1 MASYKGKILE
11 VNLAN
16 GSIAH
21 STLEQD
27 ILRRFI
33 GGSGLAAKLFLDRV
47 SPDVD
52 PLSGENILFL
62 ITGPLGGTA
71 LPGASR
77 LAAGFKSPL
86 TNIWGESNCGG
97 NLGPELKFA
106 GYDGIAVAG
115 ISARPVYLFI
125 DDDQVEIR
133 DASDLWGRDIYETTD
148 LLKERIGGR
157 RSVRVLAI
165 GQAGENLVRYAS
177 AINDKDAVLGRCG
190 TGAVMGAKNLKAIAV
205 RGTGKVEPA
214 RPAEFERR
222 RKQIMKKVKASAI
235 TYKLQKY
242 GTDGGMVDG
251 AMSGDLPIKNWSLG
265 KNLALASK
273 IDGATL
279 RERYLSR
286 THACYGCPVA
296 CKRVI
301 RVEEGPYN
309 IDEGP
314 GPEYETCASFG
325 SLLMVDDLA
334 GIVKA
339 NEVCNRYGLDTMSCG
354 ASIAFAIDCF
364 ENGIIGKQDTDG
376 IELKW
381 GDMGAILKM
390 VDKIARRDGFGDTL
404 AEGSK
409 RAAQK
414 IGKNAYNNAIEV
426 KGLELPMHD
435 PRAGHGLGL
444 AYATSVRGG
453 CHLTHI
459 VAYAETGTFVAPEI
473 GLHEGYNP
481 KTSEGKAE
489 MTIVSENL
497 AMVVNSAIIC
507 QFVLLSLSV
516 GDVLDMLRATT
527 GFDYDLME
535 MMECGERT
543 WLLKRGLGNLMGVRA
558 ADDRLPQRILTPT
571 NEGGAAGSVPDINLM
586 LKQYYRLRPLDAEG
600 RPTKDK
606 LHSLGLSDLAARL

>member
-52 PLSGENILFL
+52 PLSGENILF
-62 ITGPLGGTA
+62 IMTGPLAGTA
-71 LPGASR
+71 LPGVSR

-97 NLGPELKFA
+97 NFGPELKFA
-106 GYDGIAVAG
+106 GYDGIAIAG
-115 ISARPVYLFI
+115 ISDRPVYLFI
-125 DDDQVEIR
+125 DDDRVEIR

-157 RSVRVLAI
+157 RSAKVLAI
-165 GQAGENLVRYAS
+165 GPAGENLVSYAS

-190 TGAVMGAKNLKAIAV
+190 TGAVMGAKKLKAIAV
-205 RGTGKVEPA
+205 RGSGKVEPA
-214 RPAEFERR
+214 RPAEFEKL
-222 RKQIMKKVKASAI
+222 RKHIMEKVRASAT
-235 TYKLQKY
+235 TYKLRKY

-279 RERYLSR
+279 SEKYLTR

-301 RVEEGPYN
+301 RVEEGPYDV
-309 IDEGP
+309 DEGP

-339 NEVCNRYGLDTMSCG
+339 NEVCNRYGLDTISCG

-414 IGKNAYNNAIEV
+414 IGRNAYNNAIEV

-459 VAYAETGTFVAPEI
+459 VAYTETGTFVAPEI
-473 GLHEGYNP
+473 GLHGDYDP

-516 GDVLDMLRATT
+516 GDVLDMLRTTT
-527 GFDYDLME
+527 GFDYDLKE

-543 WLLKRGLGNLMGVRA
+543 WLLKRGLCNLMGVGA

-571 NEGGAAGSVPDINLM
+571 NEGGAAGSVPDIDLM
-586 LKQYYRLRPLDAEG
+586 LKQYYKLRPLDAEG
-600 RPTKDK
+600 RPTREK

>member
-52 PLSGENILFL
+52 PLSGENILF
-62 ITGPLGGTA
+62 IMTGPLAGTA
-71 LPGASR
+71 LPGVSR

-97 NLGPELKFA
+97 NFGPELKFA
-106 GYDGIAVAG
+106 GYDGIAIAG
-115 ISARPVYLFI
+115 ISDRPVYLFI

-157 RSVRVLAI
+157 RSAKVLAI

-190 TGAVMGAKNLKAIAV
+190 TGAVMGARKLKAIAV
-205 RGTGKVEPA
+205 RGSGKVEPA
-214 RPAEFERR
+214 HPAEFERG

-235 TYKLQKY
+235 THSLRNY

-265 KNLALASK
+265 KNIALASK

-279 RERYLSR
+279 SERYLTR

-301 RVEEGPYN
+301 KVEEGPYN
-309 IDEGP
+309 TDEGP

-339 NEVCNRYGLDTMSCG
+339 NEVCNRYGLDTISCG

-414 IGKNAYNNAIEV
+414 IGRNAYNNAIEV

-473 GLHEGYNP
+473 GLHGGYNP

-516 GDVLDMLRATT
+516 GDVLDMLRTTT
-527 GFDYDLME
+527 GFDYDLKE

-543 WLLKRGLGNLMGVRA
+543 WLLKRGLCNLMGVGA

-571 NEGGAAGSVPDINLM
+571 NEGGAAGSVPDIDLM
-586 LKQYYRLRPLDAEG
+586 LKQYYKLRPLDAEG
-600 RPTKDK
+600 RPTREK

>member
-1 MASYKGKILE
+1 MESYKGKILE

-52 PLSGENILFL
+52 PLSGENILF
-62 ITGPLGGTA
+62 IMTGPLAGTA
-71 LPGASR
+71 LPGVSR

-97 NLGPELKFA
+97 NFGPELKFA
-106 GYDGIAVAG
+106 GYDGIAIAG
-115 ISARPVYLFI
+115 ISDRPVYLFI

-157 RSVRVLAI
+157 RNAKVLAI
-165 GQAGENLVRYAS
+165 GPAGENLVSYAS

-190 TGAVMGAKNLKAIAV
+190 TGAVMGAKKLKAITV
-205 RGTGKVEPA
+205 RGSGKVEPA
-214 RPAEFERR
+214 HPAEFEKL
-222 RKQIMKKVKASAI
+222 RKHIMEKVRASAT
-235 TYKLQKY
+235 TYKLRKY

-265 KNLALASK
+265 KNIALASK

-279 RERYLSR
+279 SEKYLTR

-301 RVEEGPYN
+301 KVEEGPYN
-309 IDEGP
+309 TDEGP

-339 NEVCNRYGLDTMSCG
+339 NEVCNRYGLDTLSCG
-354 ASIAFAIDCF
+354 ATIAFAIDCF

-390 VDKIARRDGFGDTL
+390 VNKIARRDGFGDTL

-473 GLHEGYNP
+473 GLHGDYDP

-516 GDVLDMLRATT
+516 WDVLDMLRTTT
-527 GFDYDLME
+527 GFDYDLKE

-543 WLLKRGLGNLMGVRA
+543 WLLKRGLCNIMGVRA

-571 NEGGAAGSVPDINLM
+571 NEGGAAGSVPDIDLM

-600 RPTKDK
+600 RPTRDK
-606 LHSLGLSDLAARL
+606 LHSLGLSALAAKL

>member
-62 ITGPLGGTA
+62 ITGPLAGTA

-97 NLGPELKFA
+97 NFGPELKFA
-106 GYDGIAVAG
+106 GYDGIAIAG
-115 ISARPVYLFI
+115 ISDRPVYLFI
-125 DDDQVEIR
+125 DDDRVEIR

-157 RSVRVLAI
+157 RSAKVLAI

-190 TGAVMGAKNLKAIAV
+190 TGAVMGARKLKAIAV
-205 RGTGKVEPA
+205 RGSGKVEPA
-214 RPAEFERR
+214 HPAEFERG

-235 TYKLQKY
+235 THSLRNY
-242 GTDGGMVDG
+242 GTDGGMIDG

-279 RERYLSR
+279 SERYLTR

-301 RVEEGPYN
+301 KVEEGPYN
-309 IDEGP
+309 TDEGP

-339 NEVCNRYGLDTMSCG
+339 NEVCNRYGLDTISCG

-414 IGKNAYNNAIEV
+414 IGRNAYNNAIEV

-473 GLHEGYNP
+473 GLHGGYNP

-516 GDVLDMLRATT
+516 GDVLDMLRTTT
-527 GFDYDLME
+527 GFDYDLKE
-535 MMECGERT
+535 LMECGERT
-543 WLLKRGLGNLMGVRA
+543 WLLKRGLCNLMGVGA

-571 NEGGAAGSVPDINLM
+571 NEGGAAGSVPDIDLM
-586 LKQYYRLRPLDAEG
+586 LKQYYKLRPLDAEG
-600 RPTKDK
+600 RPTREK